1 MIEFLKYIRGYLR
14 IRVSGFSPERFM
26 NLCSN
31 KGILLWKIVREG
43 DVYYMN
49 INLKGFRA
57 LRPIV
62 RKTGTRVAILE
73 RYGLPFFLPKL
84 LKRKVF
90 VGGLLLAVAFWMWSS
105 LFIWDI
111 ELSGNYQI
119 TDDMFQSFLKENE
132 VIVGMKKGELDIESL
147 EKEIRRSF
155 PEVTWASARLSGTK
169 LLIDI
174 KENDAPI
181 ITEQEK
187 TEAGSNLV
195 SSCGGTVVSIIVRS
209 GVPMVNAGDTI
220 EAGAV
225 LVEGR
230 VPVYND
236 DATVREYIYVDADAD
251 IILEHT
257 REFSDRLPLDYIK
270 KEYTG
275 REKDTRYLRLG
286 DNQLKLPQDR
296 PFLIYDSVIRESRP
310 LIFEKLS
317 IPVYM
322 GSCTY
327 REYMNVEYKYS
338 REEAEEQLG
347 EKLITFLTSLE
358 EKGVQ
363 IIEKDVKI
371 DISDNFWVL
380 SGLFLVREPV
390 GDSVAVEKII
400 IGETEADE

>member
-1 MIEFLKYIRGYLR
+1 MVELLKYLRGYLR

-31 KGILLWKIVREG
+31 KGILLWQIVREG

-49 INLKGFRA
+49 INLKSFRA

-90 VGGLLLAVAFWMWSS
+90 VAGLLLAVFFWMWSS
-105 LFIWDI
+105 LFIWNI
-111 ELSGNYQI
+111 ELSGNYRI
-119 TDDMFQSFLKENE
+119 TNDMFQSFLQENN
-132 VIVGMKKGELDIESL
+132 VIVGMKKEELDIENL
-147 EKEIRRSF
+147 EKEIRRTF
-155 PEVTWASARLSGTK
+155 PEITWASAKLSGTR

-187 TEAGSNLV
+187 KEEGSDLV
-195 SSCGGTVVSIIVRS
+195 SSFAGTVVSIVVRS
-209 GVPMVNAGDTI
+209 GVPLVAAGDTV
-220 EAGAV
+220 EAGTV

-230 VPVYND
+230 VPIYND

-257 REFSDRLPLDYIK
+257 RDFNASLPLDYIK

-275 REKDTRYLRLG
+275 REKTRFYLRFG
-286 DNQLKLPQDR
+286 EHQWKIPEDR
-296 PFLIYDSVIRESRP
+296 PFLVYDSVIRESR
-310 LIFEKLS
+310 LLVFEKLS
-317 IPVYM
+317 IPVYQ

-338 REEAEEQLG
+338 REEAKEQLN
-347 EKLITFLTSLE
+347 EKLITFLASLE

-371 DISDNFWVL
+371 ELSGNFWVIT
-380 SGLFLVREPV
+380 GQFLVREPV
-390 GDSVAVEKII
+390 GDSVATQKII
-400 IGETEADE
+400 IGETENQ